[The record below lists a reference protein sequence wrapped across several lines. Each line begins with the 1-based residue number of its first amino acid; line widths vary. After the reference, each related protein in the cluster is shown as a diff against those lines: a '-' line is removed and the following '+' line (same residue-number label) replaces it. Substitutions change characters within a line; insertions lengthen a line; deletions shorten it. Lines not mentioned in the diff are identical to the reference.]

1 MGTVLWG
8 LPSWADI
15 LNMKLVPTVL
25 VLWCLCSLLL
35 CVEGGR
41 NGRRGGRKVGGARR
55 KVWHVAEE
63 EEQCGKYTKL
73 MEEEKPTDL
82 CKEENVQIC
91 ICATKDD
98 VSSGNAIWSFRC
110 GSCEIKWRPVK
121 DEAQKEKR
129 KALAK
134 EKRKRKLER
143 MKMRQKLKKKSKAKA
158 EKARKRKNR
167 KKNKNEE

>member
-1 MGTVLWG
+1 MGFIDSHLWRDYR
-8 LPSWADI
+8 L
-15 LNMKLVPTVL
+15 LTRLKL
-25 VLWCLCSLLL
+25 
-35 CVEGGR
+35 R
-41 NGRRGGRKVGGARR
+41 HRKDEKRLSSTLS
-55 KVWHVAEE
+55 H
-63 EEQCGKYTKL
+63 L
-73 MEEEKPTDL
+73 EKPTDL

>member
-1 MGTVLWG
+1 MGSCVLACWLG
-8 LPSWADI
+8 RHTD
-15 LNMKLVPTVL
+15 MKLSVA
-25 VLWCLCSLLL
+25 LL
-35 CVEGGR
+35 CVCLLAYSEGRR
-41 NGRRGGRKVGGARR
+41 NGKKRGGKSMTARKR
-55 KVWHVAEE
+55 VWHVAEK

-98 VSSGNAIWSFRC
+98 VSSGNAVWSFRC
-110 GSCEIKWRPVK
+110 GSCEIKRRPVK
-121 DEAQKEKR
+121 DEAQKEKK